1 MEQAPRHLPAPSQR
15 STPPPIPPATAFS
28 SRLICLLRASCAP
41 GCMERRSFRTASGK
55 RFSFR
60 NPRLFLAVRW
70 FAYTF
75 STLVESRNSAMSPWA
90 RRKATLSKFCP
101 VSRLAKDLLTHPL
114 TSTLPASAL
123 RSSHE
128 ARAWNR
134 RAHGA
139 LFSQLQ
145 VNAAVYRRVAGRRNL
160 CGGDHSA

>member
-1 MEQAPRHLPAPSQR
+1 MEQAPRLLPAPSQK
-15 STPPPIPPATAFS
+15 STPPLIPPATAFS
-28 SRLICLLRASCAP
+28 SRLICQLQVCYAQE
-41 GCMERRSFRTASGK
+41 CMGRRNFPTACGR

-114 TSTLPASAL
+114 TATL
-123 RSSHE
+123 HIG
-128 ARAWNR
+128 
-134 RAHGA
+134 RAHG
-139 LFSQLQ
+139 
-145 VNAAVYRRVAGRRNL
+145 
-160 CGGDHSA
+160 